1 MCGSILP
8 FIRKFLNSTYKARTV
23 YSFFGKIS
31 RTLVVTVVLILL
43 GSALQVPVA
52 RGENRDLIEAGD
64 YLQVLIPAAG
74 LAGTYVADDPE
85 GRSQFWKTYLSANLI
100 TTVGKGVYSKLRPR
114 GTARVSFPSGHTT
127 AAFVG
132 AGFIDS
138 RYGHLWGSIA
148 YSAAALTGYSRIDAD
163 AHFADD
169 VLAGASVGLFNTWYW
184 VTPYKSTVSLLPMAV
199 KDGVG
204 VMISVQDPR
213 FVKEEE
219 ILEGKRPRK
228 FRYELAF
235 GSAFLEKN
243 EITAPESSGTTFNL
257 ADFDKVD
264 DPLTTAQATFDWFIA
279 DRHTVSIFFWPM
291 EIRDTGTFAQPVR
304 FGGEVF
310 PANVSVASQWRHYK
324 LDVMYMYDLVVDSP
338 WSLRVGGG
346 ISGQWT
352 TIKLNTSNAPVISS
366 AVEDWVVLPLLSL
379 DAGYAITDTWRL
391 QAGATG
397 MYLDQDKYFS
407 GSLEARYRFSQRWE
421 GGIGV
426 GNYSRD
432 IETSELRENFSY
444 NTLYLTAS
452 YTFF

>member
-1 MCGSILP
+1 MGI
-8 FIRKFLNSTYKARTV
+8 
-23 YSFFGKIS
+23 IS
-31 RTLVVTVVLILL
+31 RTLSVAVVLLLL
-43 GSALQVPVA
+43 GSALRVPVA
-52 RGENRDLIEAGD
+52 CGESDLETAGD
-64 YLQVLIPAAG
+64 ALQFLIPGAG
-74 LAGTYVADDPE
+74 LVGTYVADDPE
-85 GRSQFWKTYLSANLI
+85 GREQFFKSYLSSIGI
-100 TTVGKGVYSKLRPR
+100 TTVAKGIYGKLRPH
-114 GTARVSFPSGHTT
+114 TDSKTSFPSGHTT
-127 AAFVG
+127 SAFAG
-132 AGFIDS
+132 AGFIDA
-138 RYGHLWGSIA
+138 RYGHLWGSLA
-148 YSAAALTGYSRIDAD
+148 YAAAGLTAYSRIDSD
-163 AHFADD
+163 SHFMDD

-184 VTPYKSTVSLLPMAV
+184 VTPYKSTVSIMPMAV
-199 KDGVG
+199 KNGTG

-213 FVKEEE
+213 FIKEEKVR
-219 ILEGKRPRK
+219 EGQRPRK

-257 ADFDKVD
+257 ADFNKDD

-291 EIRDTGTFAQPVR
+291 ESRDTGTFSQPVR
-304 FGGEVF
+304 FGGEEF

-324 LDVMYMYDLVVDSP
+324 LDAMYQYDLVVDSS
-338 WSLRVGGG
+338 WSLRAGGG

-352 TIKLNTSNAPVISS
+352 NIELNTSNTPAISS
-366 AVEDWVVLPLLSL
+366 TVEDWVVLPLLSL
-379 DAGYAITDTWRL
+379 DAGYDITDKWRV
-391 QAGATG
+391 QAAATG

-407 GSLEARYRFSQRWE
+407 GSLETRYRISQRWE

-432 IETSELRENFSY
+432 IETSKLRENFSY